1 MAMRWIVLS
10 CLGLLLSA
18 CASDPQSSNTSQ
30 PAVLA
35 SVTKDSPVALYSGRY
50 FVNFAAALNQ
60 HGETALRGRIDLQ
73 KSLDYLEQQYQ
84 LSLNTQQREGLASTY
99 SAIIDST
106 LAALFNSREQQWK
119 YIASEQSSEPIM
131 VSYYRLVTK
140 QGCAYYRFIWFEGT
154 IVNMFNLNTGIGV
167 QDTFD
172 LVVDIDSYQ
181 RQHPQQRLE
190 RLGDFFNYMRQA
202 NYTQLMFA
210 YNDLPKPLKFHDMVL
225 SGIMQA
231 YTDNPQMVL
240 PAPFVIYMQKQQPI
254 HPRFFAYYY
263 NQQHYQLAEAC
274 LRVLPKSV
282 LADVRMQMELAELYR
297 AKGEQAQ
304 AEALLVEGILNF
316 PDESFAYLGLLD
328 SSITA
333 GEYQQAELVL
343 KVLYDRFALAFSRS
357 DFVAFSAGRDFVK
370 SQQYQR
376 YQNYID

>member
-1 MAMRWIVLS
+1 M
-10 CLGLLLSA
+10 
-18 CASDPQSSNTSQ
+18 
-30 PAVLA
+30 
-35 SVTKDSPVALYSGRY
+35 ALYSGRY

-60 HGETALRGRIDLQ
+60 HGETALRGRLDLQ

-140 QGCAYYRFIWFEGT
+140 QGYAYYRFTWFEGA
-154 IVNMFNLNTGIGV
+154 IVDMFNLNSGV
-167 QDTFD
+167 GAQDTFD
-172 LVVDIDSYQ
+172 LVVDMDSYQ

-240 PAPFVIYMQKQQPI
+240 PAP
-254 HPRFFAYYY
+254 
-263 NQQHYQLAEAC
+263 L
-274 LRVLPKSV
+274 
-282 LADVRMQMELAELYR
+282 
-297 AKGEQAQ
+297 
-304 AEALLVEGILNF
+304 
-316 PDESFAYLGLLD
+316 
-328 SSITA
+328 
-333 GEYQQAELVL
+333 
-343 KVLYDRFALAFSRS
+343 
-357 DFVAFSAGRDFVK
+357 
-370 SQQYQR
+370 
-376 YQNYID
+376 